1 MQLIPRDT
9 FNHLLGQI
17 FSGLDSED
25 SGMNGFFSPSVD
37 IEEADG
43 AYVLTADLPGVKKED
58 ISIELDH
65 DLLTLRAERS
75 QEKEEKKKGRVIR
88 RERHSGSFARSF
100 SVGPDVSVK
109 DIKASF
115 SNGLLTLTIPRVQS
129 VTQSGH
135 RIEIQ

>member
-1 MQLIPRDT
+1 MQLLPRDT
-9 FNHLLGQI
+9 FNHLLGEL
-17 FSGLDSED
+17 FSGLDSDD
-25 SGMNGFFSPSVD
+25 SRLNGFFSPSVD

-58 ISIELDH
+58 ISVELDH
-65 DLLTLRAERS
+65 GVLTLRAERS
-75 QEKEEKKKGRVIR
+75 EESEEKKKGRLIR

-100 SVGPDVSVK
+100 SVGQDVSVK

-115 SNGLLTLTIPRVQS
+115 SNGSLTLTIPKVQS
-129 VTQSGH
+129 ATQSRH